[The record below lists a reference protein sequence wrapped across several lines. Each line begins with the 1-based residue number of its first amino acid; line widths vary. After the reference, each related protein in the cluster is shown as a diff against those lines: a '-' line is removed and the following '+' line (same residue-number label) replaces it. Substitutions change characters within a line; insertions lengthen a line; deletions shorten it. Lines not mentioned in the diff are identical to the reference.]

1 MARKVFFSYH
11 YERDTWRVN
20 QVRNSWV
27 TKGSFQEAGYID
39 KAEFEKLKLR
49 GEQAVKKWIDEQLE
63 GTSVTVV
70 LIGAETY
77 QRKWVRYEILKSFD
91 RGNALLAIRIHNLK
105 DEEGKTDKVGEN
117 PFHYVG
123 VEYSSNELVYAE
135 LSTNGVKKFDLLQ
148 NPSIRFPDIVKLL
161 LSIEKFIPI
170 SKFYN
175 YLYDVDIPIYDWK
188 VNYGYDNIGQ
198 WVENAASAVGK

>member
-1 MARKVFFSYH
+1 M
-11 YERDTWRVN
+11 N

-91 RGNALLAIRIHNLK
+91 RGNALLGIRIHNLK
-105 DEEGKTDKVGEN
+105 DEEGMTDKAGEN

-123 VEYSSNELVYAE
+123 VANLSNELVYAE
-135 LSTNGVKKFDLLQ
+135 LSNNGVKKFDLLQ
-148 NPSIRFPDIVKLL
+148 NPSIKFPP
-161 LSIEKFIPI
+161 IEKFIQI
-170 SKFYN
+170 SKVYN
-175 YLYDVDIPIYDWK
+175 SLYNVDIQIYDWK
-188 VNYGYDNIGQ
+188 VDNGYYNIGQ